1 LVEAPKVNVA
11 AVVVRWRG
19 GDEIDRCL
27 RSLLAQIGEY
37 LSRIVLVDSGSGDG
51 GADRLATAFPGI
63 EVVAL
68 AENRSFAHAAN
79 VGAAMISE
87 DLLFLLNPDT
97 ELEEDTVASLARAL
111 EDRPRTAGAVPLL
124 VNPDGS
130 GQHLW
135 QLRRLPTIARLAT
148 GRPGAPAFSKQP
160 IATAGVAQPAAA
172 AWLVRRDVWSAL
184 GGLDESYAPA
194 WWEDVD
200 FCARLA
206 SRLGEP
212 GFPADVGFVVVP
224 EARVRHQGGSSLQD
238 LDDAVF
244 LTTYSANLVRFAAL
258 HHPDRLALIRA
269 GLRWSLAGRAALRPG
284 RASVYLDARQG
295 I

>member
-1 LVEAPKVNVA
+1 MNVA

-27 RSLLAQIGEY
+27 RSLLAQTGEH
-37 LSRIVLVDSGSGDG
+37 LNRIVLVDSGSGDG

-79 VGAAMISE
+79 VGAATIND
-87 DLLFLLNPDT
+87 DLIFLLNPDT
-97 ELEEDTVASLARAL
+97 ELADGAVTTLVGAL
-111 EDRPRTAGAVPLL
+111 ELRPRAAGVVPLL

-130 GQHLW
+130 DQHRW

-148 GRPGAPAFSKQP
+148 GRPGAPVFSSP
-160 IATAGVAQPAAA
+160 PTTATGVTQPAAA
-172 AWLVRRDVWSAL
+172 AWLVRREVWLAL
-184 GGLDESYAPA
+184 GGLDETYAPA

-206 SRLGEP
+206 NRLGEP
-212 GFPADVGFVVVP
+212 GFPADQGFVVIP
-224 EARVRHQGGSSLQD
+224 EARVRHQSGSSLQD

-244 LTTYSANLVRFAAL
+244 LTTYTANLVRFAAR
-258 HHPDRLALIRA
+258 HHPHRLALIRA
-269 GLRWSLAGRAALRPG
+269 GLQWSLTGRALLRPR
-284 RASVYLDARQG
+284 RARIYHAARRA
-295 I
+295 IPHREIL